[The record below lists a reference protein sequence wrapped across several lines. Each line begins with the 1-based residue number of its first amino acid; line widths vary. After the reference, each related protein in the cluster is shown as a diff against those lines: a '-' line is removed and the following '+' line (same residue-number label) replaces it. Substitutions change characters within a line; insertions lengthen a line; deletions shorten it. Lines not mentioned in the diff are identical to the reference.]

1 MKKISAI
8 KTSKNMNEKSRSIN
22 QDFNFDKVRK
32 ITKTPDISNNN
43 RKEARESV
51 YHLLPNSELS
61 FQQPD
66 NFKHLFKN
74 KEEYD
79 NYLFYEKFITSQR
92 KYNRMISE
100 VLEMNKKFN
109 DNNEKIEKLNFNL
122 KKIKKEKNQKQDDI
136 VNLLSNK
143 ESLEEI
149 YKSKMSSLL
158 RNSQI
163 LGLQFI
169 NGKKGPNERNNNND
183 KCNNNID
190 NMDCN
195 PCSSIALFKENN
207 YEINTD
213 EIKLSDKNKFEEQVI
228 IFTSDIL
235 QKNNDDEINAKLKE
249 KIRKAYEIFNLEVCS
264 PTDIEPDTVV
274 NNFFTRISL
283 YISNQSMGSYSE
295 PFINSFLKHL
305 LKINCAGVEISE
317 TIKFLNKTY
326 QENKNELKEKITN
339 LIKKNENLKNK
350 KLSYKKQMNELKI
363 FLDENREEFTA
374 IKNIINENENSHY
387 ISFISSDNNNIKK
400 KRSIKKDSCKTTR
413 MVTDENLNTLKK
425 NKISKLKED
434 FFNKNVKEENE
445 NINKLNVNDNSNC
458 QDKDLTPKIKHIKY
472 KSVNNNNDLFKENNQ
487 NEANENKSK
496 NLKNKVAKKKINI
509 INSTWDNGDD
519 FNKNNYSKEYINIS
533 SITNV
538 DNSNMNNNNI
548 VRSFNN
554 YVTNPIPNNKNKNN
568 AKKMVNQKNNN
579 TINVN
584 NVLIN
589 NNIKIENNNNIINNN
604 KIIKMNLNGN
614 KSNPKIRI
622 YNTNTDNFK
631 LKSKKN
637 TSCHNKT
644 IKIKKRINVV
654 SGTPSKIENRNDNIG
669 NINNVN
675 KTEIK
680 ANDDEDNKF
689 MINNKVGE
697 QNNSKDKIILLK
709 DSRSNS
715 HRNTNN
721 ENKTNIIYS
730 PTQGNNRPKNI
741 IYLKKDRNRN
751 ELLNSENAIKNSVN
765 NGIFKISKSPKL
777 YKQIP
782 NRYNIPD
789 SNNNNNVNST
799 NKNINKF
806 YNQLSPKNKV
816 SITQKYFSSNS
827 YMNKSQDISN
837 DISGE
842 RSDNLY
848 SKRYD
853 NRLRILTKDINESF
867 CYIRLSDKNSMVF
880 DPLDNCCTITPEI
893 CNYFEGHIL
902 IDIGFH
908 KLKIIP
914 KNVKDKHLDSM
925 QILDELNDDEEEEG
939 EDNEERKNRK
949 CIGIELKE
957 ITDIQISD
965 KMKNIIKIYST
976 YIKYGRGNENLNI
989 NKFIYMREINYIPM
1003 EHDDRIKSC
1012 FCNFFMFS
1020 LVFDNK
1026 TTPKVDFIF
1035 INYDEFNLWFNC
1047 FEYIIKNNI
1056 QYKKMASNS
1065 IGSPVKKNNN

>member
-22 QDFNFDKVRK
+22 QEFNFDKVRK
-32 ITKTPDISNNN
+32 ITKTPEISNNN
-43 RKEARESV
+43 RKEVRESV

-66 NFKHLFKN
+66 NLKKLFRN
-74 KEEYD
+74 KEDYD
-79 NYLFYEKFITSQR
+79 NYLFYEKFLTSQR
-92 KYNRMISE
+92 KYNRMIPDL
-100 VLEMNKKFN
+100 LEISKKIN
-109 DNNEKIEKLNFNL
+109 DNNEKIEMLNANL
-122 KKIKKEKNQKQDDI
+122 KKMKKEKNQKQRDI

-169 NGKKGPNERNNNND
+169 NGKKDLDERNSSNKKD
-183 KCNNNID
+183 SCNNNIEK
-190 NMDCN
+190 MDCN

-213 EIKLSDKNKFEEQVI
+213 EIKLSDKKKFEEQVI
-228 IFTSDIL
+228 IFASDIL
-235 QKNNDDEINAKLKE
+235 QKKKNDDEINDKLKE
-249 KIRKAYEIFNLEVCS
+249 KVRKAYEIFNLEVCS
-264 PTDIEPDTVV
+264 PTDIGPDTVI

-283 YISNQSMGSYSE
+283 FISNQSMGSYSE

-305 LKINCAGVEISE
+305 LKINCVGVEISE

-339 LIKKNENLKNK
+339 LTKKNENLKNK
-350 KLSYKKQMNELKI
+350 KISYKKQMNELKI
-363 FLDENREEFTA
+363 FLDENREEYNA
-374 IKNIINENENSHY
+374 IKNMINEQENSHY
-387 ISFISSDNNNIKK
+387 ISFISTDNNNIKK

-413 MVTDENLNTLKK
+413 MITDENVNTLKK

-434 FFNKNVKEENE
+434 FFNKNVLEENE
-445 NINKLNVNDNSNC
+445 NINKMNVNDKDNC
-458 QDKDLTPKIKHIKY
+458 ENKDLAPKIKHIKY
-472 KSVNNNNDLFKENNQ
+472 KSVNNNNDLFNENNQ
-487 NEANENKSK
+487 NETKENKSK
-496 NLKNKVAKKKINI
+496 NLKNKVGKKKINI
-509 INSTWDNGDD
+509 INTTWDNAED

-538 DNSNMNNNNI
+538 ENANMNNNNI
-548 VRSFNN
+548 IRSFNN
-554 YVTNPIPNNKNKNN
+554 YVTNPIPNNKNNN
-568 AKKMVNQKNNN
+568 NLKKTVNQKNNN

-584 NVLIN
+584 NLLIN

-604 KIIKMNLNGN
+604 KITKMNLNSN

-654 SGTPSKIENRNDNIG
+654 SGTPSKIETRNDNLGNIG
-669 NINNVN
+669 NVN
-675 KTEIK
+675 QTEIK
-680 ANDDEDNKF
+680 TNDEENRKF
-689 MINNKVGE
+689 MINKNVGE
-697 QNNSKDKIILLK
+697 QNNAKDKIILLK

-730 PTQGNNRPKNI
+730 PSQGNNRPKNI

-751 ELLNSENAIKNSVN
+751 ELLNSENVIKSCTN

-782 NRYNIPD
+782 NRYI
-789 SNNNNNVNST
+789 NNNTNVNST

-806 YNQLSPKNKV
+806 YNQLSPKNKI

-827 YMNKSQDISN
+827 YMNKSQDVSN

-842 RSDNLY
+842 RSDNFY

-880 DPLDNCCTITPEI
+880 DPLDNCCTITPEL

-914 KNVKDKHLDSM
+914 KNLKDKHLNSIQFLED
-925 QILDELNDDEEEEG
+925 LNDDEDGDGEE
-939 EDNEERKNRK
+939 DEERKNRK
-949 CIGIELKE
+949 YIGIELKE
-957 ITDIQISD
+957 IAEIQISE

-989 NKFIYMREINYIPM
+989 NKFIYMREIN
-1003 EHDDRIKSC
+1003 
-1012 FCNFFMFS
+1012 
-1020 LVFDNK
+1020 
-1026 TTPKVDFIF
+1026 
-1035 INYDEFNLWFNC
+1035 
-1047 FEYIIKNNI
+1047 
-1056 QYKKMASNS
+1056 
-1065 IGSPVKKNNN
+1065 

>member
-1 MKKISAI
+1 MKKISSI

-22 QDFNFDKVRK
+22 QEFNFDKVRK
-32 ITKTPDISNNN
+32 ITKTPDISYNN
-43 RKEARESV
+43 RKETRESV

-66 NFKHLFKN
+66 NLRKIFRN
-74 KEEYD
+74 KEEYN
-79 NYLFYEKFITSQR
+79 NYLFYEKFLTSQR
-92 KYNRMISE
+92 KYNRMVPE
-100 VLEMNKKFN
+100 LLEINKKIN
-109 DNNEKIEKLNFNL
+109 DNNEKIEMLNANL
-122 KKIKKEKNQKQDDI
+122 KKMKKEKSQKQKDI
-136 VNLLSNK
+136 VDLLSNK

-149 YKSKMSSLL
+149 YKSKISSLL

-169 NGKKGPNERNNNND
+169 NGKKNPNERNYNNKND
-183 KCNNNID
+183 TDDNNTD
-190 NMDCN
+190 NLDYN

-207 YEINTD
+207 YEVNIN

-235 QKNNDDEINAKLKE
+235 QKNNDDEINDKLKE
-249 KIRKAYEIFNLEVCS
+249 KIKKAYDMFNLEVSS
-264 PTDIEPDTVV
+264 PTEIEPDTII

-283 YISNQSMGSYSE
+283 FISNQSMGNYSE

-305 LKINCAGVEISE
+305 IKINCAGVEISE

-326 QENKNELKEKITN
+326 QENKNELKEKIAN

-350 KLSYKKQMNELKI
+350 KFSYKKQMNELKV
-363 FLDENREEFTA
+363 FLDENREEYTA
-374 IKNIINENENSHY
+374 IKNMLNEKENENSHY
-387 ISFISSDNNNIKK
+387 ISFISYDNHIKK

-413 MVTDENLNTLKK
+413 LITDENINTIKR

-434 FFNKNVKEENE
+434 FFNKNAQEENE
-445 NINKLNVNDNSNC
+445 NINKLNVNDKENC
-458 QDKDLTPKIKHIKY
+458 QNKDLTQKIKHIKY
-472 KSVNNNNDLFKENNQ
+472 NSVNNNNDLLKENTQ
-487 NEANENKSK
+487 VQTNENNPK

-509 INSTWDNGDD
+509 INTTWDNGDD
-519 FNKNNYSKEYINIS
+519 FNKNIYSKEYINIS

-538 DNSNMNNNNI
+538 DNMNSDNI
-548 VRSFNN
+548 VKSFNN
-554 YVTNPIPNNKNKNN
+554 YVTNPIPKNKNKKNM
-568 AKKMVNQKNNN
+568 KKLVNQKSNN

-584 NVLIN
+584 NLLIN

-604 KIIKMNLNGN
+604 KIIKMKLNGN

-622 YNTNTDNFK
+622 YNTNTNNFK
-631 LKSKKN
+631 IKTKKN
-637 TSCHNKT
+637 TSCHNRT
-644 IKIKKRINVV
+644 IKIKKRINVI
-654 SGTPSKIENRNDNIG
+654 SETPSKIENMNDNIG
-669 NINNVN
+669 NIDNVN

-680 ANDDEDNKF
+680 TIDDECNKF
-689 MINNKVGE
+689 LISKKVSE
-697 QNNSKDKIILLK
+697 QNNSKDKIVLLK

-715 HRNTNN
+715 RRNTTN
-721 ENKTNIIYS
+721 ERKTNIIYS
-730 PTQGNNRPKNI
+730 PSQGNERPKNI

-751 ELLNSENAIKNSVN
+751 ELLNSENVTKNSFN
-765 NGIFKISKSPKL
+765 NDIFKISKSPKL

-782 NRYNIPD
+782 NRYNIHD
-789 SNNNNNVNST
+789 NSNNNNANLT
-799 NKNINKF
+799 NKNINQF
-806 YNQLSPKNKV
+806 YNQLSPKNK
-816 SITQKYFSSNS
+816 ILTQKYFNSNS
-827 YMNKSQDISN
+827 YMNKSQDTSN
-837 DISGE
+837 NNISGE
-842 RSDNLY
+842 RNDSLY

-853 NRLRILTKDINESF
+853 NRLRILTKNINESF
-867 CYIRLSDKNSMVF
+867 CYIRLSDKNNMVF

-902 IDIGFH
+902 IDIGLH

-914 KNVKDKHLDSM
+914 KNDKDKHLDSM
-925 QILDELNDDEEEEG
+925 QILDELNDDEDGEVEEDEEG
-939 EDNEERKNRK
+939 KKRK

-957 ITDIQISD
+957 IADIQISE
-965 KMKNIIKIYST
+965 KMKNIIKIYSA

-1020 LVFDNK
+1020 LIFDNK
-1026 TTPKVDFIF
+1026 ATPKVDFIF

-1047 FEYIIKNNI
+1047 FEYIIKNNT
-1056 QYKKMASNS
+1056 QKKRVTNS
-1065 IGSPVKKNNN
+1065 IGSPAKKINN

>member
-1 MKKISAI
+1 MKKISAV
-8 KTSKNMNEKSRSIN
+8 KTSKNMNQKSKSIN
-22 QDFNFDKVRK
+22 QEFNFDKVRK

-43 RKEARESV
+43 RKEVRESV
-51 YHLLPNSELS
+51 YHLIPNSELS

-66 NFKHLFKN
+66 NLRHIFRN

-79 NYLFYEKFITSQR
+79 NYLFYEKFLTSQR
-92 KYNRMISE
+92 KYNRMIQDVFEIS
-100 VLEMNKKFN
+100 NKIN
-109 DNNEKIEKLNFNL
+109 DNNGKIEILNNNL
-122 KKIKKEKNQKQDDI
+122 KKMKKEKNQKQRDI

-169 NGKKGPNERNNNND
+169 NGKKGSNERNNNNND
-183 KCNNNID
+183 LENNNIE
-190 NMDCN
+190 NMECN

-207 YEINTD
+207 YEVNTD
-213 EIKLSDKNKFEEQVI
+213 EIKLSDKIKFEEQVI

-235 QKNNDDEINAKLKE
+235 QKNNDDEINDKLKE

-264 PTDIEPDTVV
+264 PTDIEPNTII

-283 YISNQSMGSYSE
+283 FISNQSMGSYSE

-305 LKINCAGVEISE
+305 LKINYTGVEISE

-326 QENKNELKEKITN
+326 QENKKDLKEKITN

-350 KLSYKKQMNELKI
+350 KLSYKKQMSELKS
-363 FLDENREEFTA
+363 FLDKNREEFTV
-374 IKNIINENENSHY
+374 IKNMLNENENSHY
-387 ISFISSDNNNIKK
+387 ISFISTDNNNIKK
-400 KRSIKKDSCKTTR
+400 KRSIRKDSCKTTR
-413 MVTDENLNTLKK
+413 MITDENLNTLKS
-425 NKISKLKED
+425 NKISKLKEN
-434 FFNKNVKEENE
+434 FFNSNNQEENE
-445 NINKLNVNDNSNC
+445 NINKLNVNDKENC
-458 QDKDLTPKIKHIKY
+458 QNKDLTPKIKHIKY
-472 KSVNNNNDLFKENNQ
+472 KSVNNNNDLFNENNQ
-487 NEANENKSK
+487 NEANENKPK
-496 NLKNKVAKKKINI
+496 NIKNKVGKKKINI
-509 INSTWDNGDD
+509 INTTWDNGED
-519 FNKNNYSKEYINIS
+519 FNKNNYSKEYINVS

-538 DNSNMNNNNI
+538 DNVNMNSNI
-548 VRSFNN
+548 MRSFNN
-554 YVTNPIPNNKNKNN
+554 YVTNPIPNNKNRNN
-568 AKKMVNQKNNN
+568 AKKIVNQKNNN

-584 NVLIN
+584 NLLIN

-604 KIIKMNLNGN
+604 KILKMHLNGN

-631 LKSKKN
+631 LKTKKN

-654 SGTPSKIENRNDNIG
+654 SGTPSKTDLRNDNMG
-669 NINNVN
+669 NIDNAN

-680 ANDDEDNKF
+680 NNDNEDSKF
-689 MINNKVGE
+689 MLNKKAGE
-697 QNNSKDKIILLK
+697 QNDSKDKIILLK

-721 ENKTNIIYS
+721 EKKANIIYS
-730 PTQGNNRPKNI
+730 PSQGINKPKNI
-741 IYLKKDRNRN
+741 IYLKKDKNKN
-751 ELLNSENAIKNSVN
+751 ELLNSENAIKKSVN

-782 NRYNIPD
+782 NRYIIHD
-789 SNNNNNVNST
+789 NNNNTSST

-806 YNQLSPKNKV
+806 YNQLSPKNKIT
-816 SITQKYFSSNS
+816 ITQKNFSNNS
-827 YMNKSQDISN
+827 YMNKSQEKSQDISN

-853 NRLRILTKDINESF
+853 NRLGILTKDINESF
-867 CYIRLSDKNSMVF
+867 CYIKLSDKNSMVF
-880 DPLDNCCTITPEI
+880 DPLDNCCTITPEL

-902 IDIGFH
+902 IDIPYH

-914 KNVKDKHLDSM
+914 KNAKDKHLDSM
-925 QILDELNDDEEEEG
+925 QILDELNDDEDEEG
-939 EDNEERKNRK
+939 EKDDERKNRK
-949 CIGIELKE
+949 CIGIELKD
-957 ITDIQISD
+957 ITDIQISE

-1020 LVFDNK
+1020 LAFDNK
-1026 TTPKVDFIF
+1026 ATPKVDFIF

-1056 QYKKMASNS
+1056 QYKKKT
-1065 IGSPVKKNNN
+1065 IGSQV

>member
-22 QDFNFDKVRK
+22 QEFNFDKVRK

-43 RKEARESV
+43 RKEVRESI

-66 NFKHLFKN
+66 NLRKFFRN
-74 KEEYD
+74 KEEYN
-79 NYLFYEKFITSQR
+79 NYLFYEQFLTSQR
-92 KYNRMISE
+92 KYNRMIPE
-100 VLEMNKKFN
+100 LLEINKKIN
-109 DNNEKIEKLNFNL
+109 DNNEKIEILNANL
-122 KKIKKEKNQKQDDI
+122 KKMKKEKNQKQKDI
-136 VNLLSNK
+136 VDLLSNK

-169 NGKKGPNERNNNND
+169 NGKKGGPDERNNNNTD
-183 KCNNNID
+183 YL
-190 NMDCN
+190 DCN

-207 YEINTD
+207 YEVNTD

-235 QKNNDDEINAKLKE
+235 QKNNDDEINDKLKE

-264 PTDIEPDTVV
+264 PTDIEPDTVI

-283 YISNQSMGSYSE
+283 FISNQSMGNYSE

-305 LKINCAGVEISE
+305 LKINYTGVEISE

-350 KLSYKKQMNELKI
+350 KFSYKKQLNELKV

-374 IKNIINENENSHY
+374 IKNMINENENSHY
-387 ISFISSDNNNIKK
+387 ISFISSDNNIKK

-413 MVTDENLNTLKK
+413 MITDENLNTLKR

-434 FFNKNVKEENE
+434 FFNKNVQEENE
-445 NINKLNVNDNSNC
+445 NINKLNVNDKENC
-458 QDKDLTPKIKHIKY
+458 QNKDLVPKIKHIKY
-472 KSVNNNNDLFKENNQ
+472 KSVNNNNDLLKGNNHD
-487 NEANENKSK
+487 ETNENKS
-496 NLKNKVAKKKINI
+496 NNIKNKVGKKKINI
-509 INSTWDNGDD
+509 INTTWDNGDD
-519 FNKNNYSKEYINIS
+519 FNKNNYSKEYINVS

-538 DNSNMNNNNI
+538 DNINMNNNNI

-554 YVTNPIPNNKNKNN
+554 YVTNPIPNKNNKNN
-568 AKKMVNQKNNN
+568 AKKLVNQKSNN

-584 NVLIN
+584 NLLIN

-614 KSNPKIRI
+614 KSNPKIKI
-622 YNTNTDNFK
+622 YNTNTNNFK

-644 IKIKKRINVV
+644 IKIKKRINII
-654 SGTPSKIENRNDNIG
+654 SGTPSKIDNRNDNIG
-669 NINNVN
+669 NIDNVN

-680 ANDDEDNKF
+680 TNDDENIKFLVNK
-689 MINNKVGE
+689 KVGE
-697 QNNSKDKIILLK
+697 QNNSKDKIISLK
-709 DSRSNS
+709 DNRSNS
-715 HRNTNN
+715 HKNTNN
-721 ENKTNIIYS
+721 EIKTNIIYS
-730 PTQGNNRPKNI
+730 PSQGNNRSKNI
-741 IYLKKDRNRN
+741 IYLKKDRNKN
-751 ELLNSENAIKNSVN
+751 ELLNSENVIKNSVN

-782 NRYNIPD
+782 NRYNIHD
-789 SNNNNNVNST
+789 NNNIINNINST

-806 YNQLSPKNKV
+806 YNQLSPKNKISV
-816 SITQKYFSSNS
+816 TQKCLSNNS
-827 YMNKSQDISN
+827 YINKSQDISN

-842 RSDNLY
+842 RNDSLY

-853 NRLRILTKDINESF
+853 NRLWILTKDINESF

-893 CNYFEGHIL
+893 CNYFEGHIM

-914 KNVKDKHLDSM
+914 KNAKDKHIDSM
-925 QILDELNDDEEEEG
+925 QILDELNDDEDEEG
-939 EDNEERKNRK
+939 EEDDERKKRK

-957 ITDIQISD
+957 IADIQISD

-1026 TTPKVDFIF
+1026 ETPKIDFIF

-1047 FEYIIKNNI
+1047 FEYIIKNNT
-1056 QYKKMASNS
+1056 QYKKKASNS
-1065 IGSPVKKNNN
+1065 IGSPLKKNNN